1 MASKVWQGEAQ
12 RATSGEWGGEHIS
25 LRITE
30 RGGDFE
36 LDCAHG
42 TIDGPLTTQA
52 DGSFDVRGQFVA
64 ERGGPERAGERPDS
78 HPARLTGRVE
88 GDRMTLRIVLTDSGQ
103 QVGEFSLERGASPQ
117 ITKCL

>member
-1 MASKVWQGEAQ
+1 VSNVEQ
-12 RATSGEWGGEHIS
+12 RAAQGATTGEWGGEHIS
-25 LRITE
+25 LSITE
-30 RGGDFE
+30 RGGAFE

-42 TIDGPLTTQA
+42 AIDEPLSTRA

-64 ERGGPERAGERPDS
+64 ERGGPEREGERPDS

-88 GDRMTLRIVLTDSGQ
+88 GDRMTLRIVLTDSGRE
-103 QVGEFSLERGASPQ
+103 VGEFSLERGAGAR